1 MSERNPADDED
12 SGYSKNQTE
21 SLPTSGSVPDLSGT
35 ETSAHSSEKIKTLD
49 KDQHDSK
56 NVEMQKESNNDLD
69 ASIVTGSLPL
79 SMTSPPSSK
88 TALSPLATSTPIKSK
103 PSYEKEK
110 SSTESMD
117 DKSQGAGA
125 SLQSSKVNTFKEG
138 NSSTKAAK
146 SIKPKLPKASRW
158 TALRKQ
164 ESPKSSRG
172 SLWTHIV
179 NSSIINIHDTG
190 SDVDGPPKPK
200 PKPVAKALWKFN
212 RPDSSEDS
220 DSGAEKESREKVSDD
235 TSQKEKVRET
245 QEKEKADANVPSE
258 KEQAREAAEGEL
270 TRVKKPKPS
279 DGDQLLSTEMIDHGR
294 SEPEPVIPDKEDISP
309 LSSTEQPKSS
319 DSARIQSTEEIDRI
333 RAEPKPVFPDK
344 EDSSSAPSTEQSK
357 SQDSMGVQ
365 STELI
370 DQARTETKPIPPDKI
385 GSSSTANTEQPN
397 SLEGAGEQSTEQK
410 DQGRS
415 ETGSDL
421 PDKEDR
427 RSLHEHVI
435 NATSIETGRKP
446 GTASFETDDYTYMAL
461 GTSSASLVKASL
473 LPGTSDVSRS
483 TGQKQ
488 SNEGSISDQDMED
501 SAVSNLEGN
510 EEHSRKDKQKS
521 SLKEEEYPAKENEGL
536 SLDEKEYPSE
546 ANKEYPAEEN
556 DGLSRDE
563 KEYSSKA
570 NKEYPAEEND
580 GFSRDEKEYSSKA
593 NKEYPA
599 EENDGFSRDE
609 KEYSLKAN
617 KEYPAEVNDGFS
629 RDEKEYSSEANKE
642 YPAEEND
649 GFSRDEKEYSSEVN
663 KEYPAEENDGFSR
676 DEKEYSSK
684 ANKEYPAEENDG
696 FSRDEKEYSLKANKE
711 YPAEENDGFSRDEK
725 EYSSEANKEYPAEEN
740 DGFSRDEKEYSSE
753 VNKEY
758 PAEENDGFSRDEK
771 EYPSETNKEFPSN
784 KDIQKS
790 LKETKSYQLQ
800 EENQNL
806 GKESFLKEEEQ
817 QLKQEEAC
825 SQKVEKYSLKKDE
838 KDQRV
843 EGQEVFFD
851 LNQIDSHSIPFEVPE
866 ALKNY
871 IDPLCTEWQDPD
883 SRKMIYKLAVQ
894 KYYSDIGTK
903 FERVD
908 ACLLKPSKKQL
919 KSTYSRRDSLKGGPV
934 PGDLLK
940 NMLKQK
946 AAVELANHHHSF
958 IEEPWK
964 KNTLETGYMKRET
977 VSENVGLSQDISNK
991 DFSKKKTHKEKET
1004 AEFSHRT
1011 PGYGAYSFHNISNL
1025 VIPEMEEDEANIAI
1039 ASRRKSDLDFSQPM
1053 KPSKLALEYPFG
1065 RNYKSLTSL
1074 NKKMTKSSFKKRYT
1088 DNVEKPESVADKY
1101 KKDSP
1106 EQEFHGKSIPSDLL
1120 KTTEKHKYPEDGSDK
1135 TEVEIAST
1143 PCSKPVMFEDHKK
1156 DDGPE
1161 TQERIKPA
1169 SIVQPSEQTSTTQP
1183 VQQAYQHSSATQPT
1197 QQAYQHSSTTQPT
1210 QQAYQHSS
1218 ATQPTQQAY
1227 QHSSATQPTQQA
1239 YQHSSATQS
1248 TQQAYQHSSTTQ
1260 PTQQAYQHS
1269 SATQPTQQ
1277 AYQHSSATQPT
1288 QQASQQPYQEG
1299 KRKRSMLDIQK
1310 EGYGE
1315 VDFNSPTL
1323 VLENLEISPDVE
1335 LEGRETEH
1343 SESKRSTNVSLAQKE
1358 GTPSLV
1364 LDECLRKDGEN
1375 RIHVTS
1381 ENADLENKEDTK
1393 TYIAVDDSTKSS
1405 AGNPEIEAIKS
1416 MLQRKL
1422 DEQSLLLQKQ
1432 SLLSAVIL
1440 QSLQKGSIQQEDLNT
1455 LVSLHKA
1462 GEIDLEKS
1470 TPKNIV
1476 MLPPKEKLTQTKAK
1490 ETPPKEKVVNS
1501 PIGCKKMARAE
1512 GPKSKDYSLPSE
1524 VLKRRLEKEI
1534 QGKVTEGRHY
1544 RAEGPES
1551 SVDRAES
1558 PESSVDRG
1566 YESGADTSF
1575 RADMDSKQKQ
1585 HNFEEESASRRFC
1598 FSSSDRD
1605 TEDSRDVRDLIEI
1618 LNPSVP
1624 CNSSISDEEL
1634 SIMTPSSSSFHK
1646 SYSDKKLHGSSKYS
1660 SSNIDDYNEE
1670 ILSYYKH
1677 DDSDSRSLKKMSSQ
1691 DDNIFE
1697 MGSNMQLCNFPKEPA
1712 KDTLKIQDTYLP
1724 QLKRNQV
1731 EYSPREINAEP
1742 GAAIYKQQPVE
1753 RDVLFKDSPIFLGDS
1768 EAYLSK
1774 QNDPVSSVASFPHI
1788 DSLQVTANHSYQ
1800 ALSDDGFQEPLEEFR
1815 DLPPKRVTS
1824 IGDFVKLLYSR
1835 DPAFVQQSLSRADCD
1850 YRTLQQLLYTLTSS
1864 APPDT
1869 RDYPTES
1876 PRKRSLP
1883 SVSPRSMTPEARSWL
1898 MEKEVLE
1905 SQTRKLQMEVSSLST
1920 ENKILRQRLDRA
1932 QVNMEDLEGRLA
1944 NNQEEVDSVYLS
1956 LQQQQR
1962 EAERHAHNERT
1973 EEYRH
1978 LQSQIERLSQENL
1991 DLKSEVS
1998 KFEKH
2003 LDAAE
2008 KASNQVRLSSEKAKT
2023 MEAYKMEIVTLRE
2036 EVGKV
2041 KALLNQSEHHLR
2053 EEEGRNRELSQQV
2066 VRLTE
2071 MKNLLQQQI
2080 DKGGGGTVSDKQI
2093 KSLEKR
2099 LKITE
2104 ERLHQ
2109 ERADRA
2115 NNLSEVEDKLLTENA
2130 RLQAVEKE
2138 LNRQLQREKDKNRNL
2153 DTKVKDGREEVERL
2167 RLALPFDESTLTAD
2181 KSEEYDIPYSKHSNQ
2196 RLENKKTPDYKYVM
2210 GQVEQQ
2216 SGLTIGQEKEVICHL
2231 WSTREMTYQQ
2241 LRHLQFTLQDLELP
2255 DNDISAGLKHLRDI
2269 KGQYESRLQQLEEKL
2284 SDSQSQLATYETTYK
2299 EQLNTLVRE
2308 RHDSF
2313 ARLKTTEDLL
2323 EALKGENE
2331 ILKSNFPGTM
2341 GTRNTNARD
2350 SQMDDLKVKLKNLE
2364 NELHHLQT
2372 RNQVLDGEMQTLRVQ
2387 LEAKEKALE
2396 DALTEADLA
2405 SSRLN
2410 NTDAMDRKQERIQKL
2425 QYEIQNL
2432 QTEIRVLSEKNSFMS
2447 EEKKRSDTDLSNCQR
2462 ELGVLRSRQ
2471 REGSAGDL
2479 ADNKYV
2485 QSLQEELQQK
2495 EVQLSQSTRD
2505 LQTVEKELKQTRQT
2519 MYSEQAQIAH
2529 LQTQVDSLRD
2539 QVEQKNLILDS
2550 LDGNESDSQSHY
2562 SSLKETLESMSQE
2575 LALLRAQNKTL
2586 QTEVN
2591 RERSRCE
2598 ILKEE
2603 VSRTS
2608 VHSEPRDRTELELQI
2623 QQLEEERDR
2632 LQEELIETARSGEE
2646 LTQSVIESQSETQKL
2661 QQDLS
2666 SEQAKLLHMSAQKG
2680 ELEQHLEEIAEEHD
2694 ALIQEKSQNEEDIVK
2709 LEGKLQE
2716 LVQTLELET
2725 QRHHDDHQSLY
2736 SDTTPELRKMARELD
2751 SIRILLDAKAREM
2764 EMLQDKLSRQ
2774 NMETEFLQRRVELL
2788 HSENQCNREDIARLT
2803 TELATKIKESSSL
2816 KEVNQILS
2824 RERGRIQRQREME
2837 DKEKAREREHSEKY
2851 RKEVSEVIHK
2861 ADVQKYQRECAEL
2874 REQLQRVTVE
2884 LETVRAQLSAR
2895 DETVEN
2901 LKQDKGAFYQEY
2913 DSMCRRLAEKDEK
2926 IEQLQQRYDRTVDN
2940 MKQEFSQQKHN
2951 LEQERTSAESDLDKA
2966 KDTINYLNEEIKQKD
2981 AQLVT
2986 FGRTL
2991 HVLEEASR
2999 KKHELEQQVE
3009 TLEHDCSSVKQLM
3022 QSHQREIESHQSTI
3036 HRMQEVQAKLQVEK
3050 TRLAD
3055 QLQEEKESS
3064 GREIE
3069 LLRKSLSDM
3078 ESLHEGEKAY
3088 LKENLSQTQSR
3099 LQAVETSLASA
3110 VEARDKYQMTN
3121 RMLEHSL
3128 EENRSKLQEESTCYR
3143 AAEKKT
3149 ESLQSQLNDS
3159 RRERFLTEDKLS
3171 QCQTSLV
3178 KLEKELGAERER
3190 CQDLEE
3196 RIQELEAVSATQQST
3211 LRAKQEQVDVLQSEI
3226 GKLRQIIDGQKQQL
3240 GGKLKKSAQEFK
3252 QQLDLVEMEK
3262 DQLSKQN
3269 KQLTFDL
3276 EKARETIQTKNK
3288 DNLKLQEDILNLEE
3302 QIRERSSKL
3311 RKIEDNLKVEEE
3323 IQSKLASRY
3332 QEQEDEV
3339 KRMKN
3344 FLSKKAEEATDA
3356 DKSMWQDMSKVIQD
3370 MSLKI
3375 AQHFEGAKE
3384 RENQREQDLKQI
3396 KRYKKQVRDLESEL
3410 STERAV
3416 HSITRSSLQAL
3427 EEDCLR
3433 LRKQFMASKRRDK
3446 SSPDKPS
3453 KSRMEAINEIIAR
3466 SQTQAQNMLAAG
3478 GYFEETLR
3486 SITTPRGANN
3496 NYNDCSPDTSIASDF
3511 SFNSVSPVVM
3521 ATYPSQ
3527 AKSPRK

>member
-12 SGYSKNQTE
+12 SGYSRNQTE

-35 ETSAHSSEKIKTLD
+35 ETSAVKKYVTLKKCN
-49 KDQHDSK
+49 KDSVLIYALK
-56 NVEMQKESNNDLD
+56 
-69 ASIVTGSLPL
+69 
-79 SMTSPPSSK
+79 PP
-88 TALSPLATSTPIKSK
+88 
-103 PSYEKEK
+103 
-110 SSTESMD
+110 
-117 DKSQGAGA
+117 
-125 SLQSSKVNTFKEG
+125 
-138 NSSTKAAK
+138 
-146 SIKPKLPKASRW
+146 PKL
-158 TALRKQ
+158 
-164 ESPKSSRG
+164 KSG
-172 SLWTHIV
+172 
-179 NSSIINIHDTG
+179 
-190 SDVDGPPKPK
+190 
-200 PKPVAKALWKFN
+200 
-212 RPDSSEDS
+212 
-220 DSGAEKESREKVSDD
+220 
-235 TSQKEKVRET
+235 
-245 QEKEKADANVPSE
+245 
-258 KEQAREAAEGEL
+258 
-270 TRVKKPKPS
+270 
-279 DGDQLLSTEMIDHGR
+279 
-294 SEPEPVIPDKEDISP
+294 
-309 LSSTEQPKSS
+309 
-319 DSARIQSTEEIDRI
+319 
-333 RAEPKPVFPDK
+333 
-344 EDSSSAPSTEQSK
+344 
-357 SQDSMGVQ
+357 
-365 STELI
+365 
-370 DQARTETKPIPPDKI
+370 
-385 GSSSTANTEQPN
+385 
-397 SLEGAGEQSTEQK
+397 
-410 DQGRS
+410 
-415 ETGSDL
+415 
-421 PDKEDR
+421 
-427 RSLHEHVI
+427 
-435 NATSIETGRKP
+435 
-446 GTASFETDDYTYMAL
+446 
-461 GTSSASLVKASL
+461 
-473 LPGTSDVSRS
+473 
-483 TGQKQ
+483 
-488 SNEGSISDQDMED
+488 
-501 SAVSNLEGN
+501 
-510 EEHSRKDKQKS
+510 
-521 SLKEEEYPAKENEGL
+521 
-536 SLDEKEYPSE
+536 
-546 ANKEYPAEEN
+546 
-556 DGLSRDE
+556 
-563 KEYSSKA
+563 
-570 NKEYPAEEND
+570 
-580 GFSRDEKEYSSKA
+580 
-593 NKEYPA
+593 
-599 EENDGFSRDE
+599 
-609 KEYSLKAN
+609 
-617 KEYPAEVNDGFS
+617 
-629 RDEKEYSSEANKE
+629 
-642 YPAEEND
+642 
-649 GFSRDEKEYSSEVN
+649 
-663 KEYPAEENDGFSR
+663 
-676 DEKEYSSK
+676 
-684 ANKEYPAEENDG
+684 
-696 FSRDEKEYSLKANKE
+696 
-711 YPAEENDGFSRDEK
+711 
-725 EYSSEANKEYPAEEN
+725 
-740 DGFSRDEKEYSSE
+740 
-753 VNKEY
+753 
-758 PAEENDGFSRDEK
+758 
-771 EYPSETNKEFPSN
+771 
-784 KDIQKS
+784 
-790 LKETKSYQLQ
+790 
-800 EENQNL
+800 
-806 GKESFLKEEEQ
+806 
-817 QLKQEEAC
+817 
-825 SQKVEKYSLKKDE
+825 
-838 KDQRV
+838 
-843 EGQEVFFD
+843 
-851 LNQIDSHSIPFEVPE
+851 
-866 ALKNY
+866 
-871 IDPLCTEWQDPD
+871 
-883 SRKMIYKLAVQ
+883 
-894 KYYSDIGTK
+894 
-903 FERVD
+903 
-908 ACLLKPSKKQL
+908 
-919 KSTYSRRDSLKGGPV
+919 
-934 PGDLLK
+934 
-940 NMLKQK
+940 
-946 AAVELANHHHSF
+946 
-958 IEEPWK
+958 
-964 KNTLETGYMKRET
+964 
-977 VSENVGLSQDISNK
+977 
-991 DFSKKKTHKEKET
+991 
-1004 AEFSHRT
+1004 
-1011 PGYGAYSFHNISNL
+1011 
-1025 VIPEMEEDEANIAI
+1025 
-1039 ASRRKSDLDFSQPM
+1039 
-1053 KPSKLALEYPFG
+1053 
-1065 RNYKSLTSL
+1065 
-1074 NKKMTKSSFKKRYT
+1074 
-1088 DNVEKPESVADKY
+1088 
-1101 KKDSP
+1101 
-1106 EQEFHGKSIPSDLL
+1106 
-1120 KTTEKHKYPEDGSDK
+1120 
-1135 TEVEIAST
+1135 
-1143 PCSKPVMFEDHKK
+1143 
-1156 DDGPE
+1156 
-1161 TQERIKPA
+1161 
-1169 SIVQPSEQTSTTQP
+1169 
-1183 VQQAYQHSSATQPT
+1183 
-1197 QQAYQHSSTTQPT
+1197 
-1210 QQAYQHSS
+1210 
-1218 ATQPTQQAY
+1218 
-1227 QHSSATQPTQQA
+1227 
-1239 YQHSSATQS
+1239 
-1248 TQQAYQHSSTTQ
+1248 
-1260 PTQQAYQHS
+1260 
-1269 SATQPTQQ
+1269 
-1277 AYQHSSATQPT
+1277 
-1288 QQASQQPYQEG
+1288 
-1299 KRKRSMLDIQK
+1299 
-1310 EGYGE
+1310 
-1315 VDFNSPTL
+1315 
-1323 VLENLEISPDVE
+1323 
-1335 LEGRETEH
+1335 
-1343 SESKRSTNVSLAQKE
+1343 
-1358 GTPSLV
+1358 
-1364 LDECLRKDGEN
+1364 
-1375 RIHVTS
+1375 
-1381 ENADLENKEDTK
+1381 
-1393 TYIAVDDSTKSS
+1393 
-1405 AGNPEIEAIKS
+1405 
-1416 MLQRKL
+1416 
-1422 DEQSLLLQKQ
+1422 
-1432 SLLSAVIL
+1432 
-1440 QSLQKGSIQQEDLNT
+1440 
-1455 LVSLHKA
+1455 
-1462 GEIDLEKS
+1462 
-1470 TPKNIV
+1470 
-1476 MLPPKEKLTQTKAK
+1476 
-1490 ETPPKEKVVNS
+1490 
-1501 PIGCKKMARAE
+1501 
-1512 GPKSKDYSLPSE
+1512 
-1524 VLKRRLEKEI
+1524 
-1534 QGKVTEGRHY
+1534 
-1544 RAEGPES
+1544 
-1551 SVDRAES
+1551 
-1558 PESSVDRG
+1558 
-1566 YESGADTSF
+1566 
-1575 RADMDSKQKQ
+1575 
-1585 HNFEEESASRRFC
+1585 
-1598 FSSSDRD
+1598 
-1605 TEDSRDVRDLIEI
+1605 
-1618 LNPSVP
+1618 
-1624 CNSSISDEEL
+1624 
-1634 SIMTPSSSSFHK
+1634 
-1646 SYSDKKLHGSSKYS
+1646 
-1660 SSNIDDYNEE
+1660 
-1670 ILSYYKH
+1670 
-1677 DDSDSRSLKKMSSQ
+1677 
-1691 DDNIFE
+1691 
-1697 MGSNMQLCNFPKEPA
+1697 
-1712 KDTLKIQDTYLP
+1712 
-1724 QLKRNQV
+1724 
-1731 EYSPREINAEP
+1731 
-1742 GAAIYKQQPVE
+1742 
-1753 RDVLFKDSPIFLGDS
+1753 
-1768 EAYLSK
+1768 
-1774 QNDPVSSVASFPHI
+1774 
-1788 DSLQVTANHSYQ
+1788 
-1800 ALSDDGFQEPLEEFR
+1800 
-1815 DLPPKRVTS
+1815 
-1824 IGDFVKLLYSR
+1824 
-1835 DPAFVQQSLSRADCD
+1835 
-1850 YRTLQQLLYTLTSS
+1850 
-1864 APPDT
+1864 
-1869 RDYPTES
+1869 S

-1932 QVNMEDLEGRLA
+1932 QVTMEDLEGRLS
-1944 NNQEEVDSVYLS
+1944 NNREEVDSVYLS

-2023 MEAYKMEIVTLRE
+2023 MEAYKMEIITLRE

-2041 KALLNQSEHHLR
+2041 KALLNQSEHHLG
-2053 EEEGRNRELSQQV
+2053 EEEGRNRELNQQV

-2181 KSEEYDIPYSKHSNQ
+2181 KSEEYDIPYSKHSNH

-2372 RNQVLDGEMQTLRVQ
+2372 RNQVLDGEVQTLRVQ

-2432 QTEIRVLSEKNSFMS
+2432 QTEIRVLSEKNNFLS

-2505 LQTVEKELKQTRQT
+2505 LQTVEKELKQTRQA

-2539 QVEQKNLILDS
+2539 QMEQKNLILDS

-2646 LTQSVIESQSETQKL
+2646 LTHSVIESQSETQKL

-2736 SDTTPELRKMARELD
+2736 GDTTPELRKMARELD

-2803 TELATKIKESSSL
+2803 TELASKIKESSSL

-2824 RERGRIQRQREME
+2824 RERGQIQRQREME

-2991 HVLEEASR
+2991 HELEEASR

-3036 HRMQEVQAKLQVEK
+3036 SRMQEVQAKLQVEK

-3055 QLQEEKESS
+3055 QLREEKDSS

-3088 LKENLSQTQSR
+3088 LKENQSQTQSR

-3178 KLEKELGAERER
+3178 NLEKELGAERER

>member
-12 SGYSKNQTE
+12 SGYSRNQTE

-35 ETSAHSSEKIKTLD
+35 ETSAVKKYVTLKKCN
-49 KDQHDSK
+49 KDSVLIYALK
-56 NVEMQKESNNDLD
+56 
-69 ASIVTGSLPL
+69 
-79 SMTSPPSSK
+79 PP
-88 TALSPLATSTPIKSK
+88 
-103 PSYEKEK
+103 
-110 SSTESMD
+110 
-117 DKSQGAGA
+117 
-125 SLQSSKVNTFKEG
+125 
-138 NSSTKAAK
+138 
-146 SIKPKLPKASRW
+146 PKL
-158 TALRKQ
+158 
-164 ESPKSSRG
+164 KSG
-172 SLWTHIV
+172 
-179 NSSIINIHDTG
+179 
-190 SDVDGPPKPK
+190 
-200 PKPVAKALWKFN
+200 
-212 RPDSSEDS
+212 
-220 DSGAEKESREKVSDD
+220 
-235 TSQKEKVRET
+235 
-245 QEKEKADANVPSE
+245 
-258 KEQAREAAEGEL
+258 
-270 TRVKKPKPS
+270 
-279 DGDQLLSTEMIDHGR
+279 
-294 SEPEPVIPDKEDISP
+294 
-309 LSSTEQPKSS
+309 
-319 DSARIQSTEEIDRI
+319 
-333 RAEPKPVFPDK
+333 
-344 EDSSSAPSTEQSK
+344 
-357 SQDSMGVQ
+357 
-365 STELI
+365 
-370 DQARTETKPIPPDKI
+370 
-385 GSSSTANTEQPN
+385 
-397 SLEGAGEQSTEQK
+397 
-410 DQGRS
+410 
-415 ETGSDL
+415 
-421 PDKEDR
+421 
-427 RSLHEHVI
+427 
-435 NATSIETGRKP
+435 
-446 GTASFETDDYTYMAL
+446 
-461 GTSSASLVKASL
+461 
-473 LPGTSDVSRS
+473 
-483 TGQKQ
+483 
-488 SNEGSISDQDMED
+488 
-501 SAVSNLEGN
+501 
-510 EEHSRKDKQKS
+510 
-521 SLKEEEYPAKENEGL
+521 
-536 SLDEKEYPSE
+536 
-546 ANKEYPAEEN
+546 
-556 DGLSRDE
+556 
-563 KEYSSKA
+563 
-570 NKEYPAEEND
+570 
-580 GFSRDEKEYSSKA
+580 
-593 NKEYPA
+593 
-599 EENDGFSRDE
+599 
-609 KEYSLKAN
+609 
-617 KEYPAEVNDGFS
+617 
-629 RDEKEYSSEANKE
+629 
-642 YPAEEND
+642 
-649 GFSRDEKEYSSEVN
+649 
-663 KEYPAEENDGFSR
+663 
-676 DEKEYSSK
+676 
-684 ANKEYPAEENDG
+684 
-696 FSRDEKEYSLKANKE
+696 
-711 YPAEENDGFSRDEK
+711 
-725 EYSSEANKEYPAEEN
+725 
-740 DGFSRDEKEYSSE
+740 
-753 VNKEY
+753 
-758 PAEENDGFSRDEK
+758 
-771 EYPSETNKEFPSN
+771 
-784 KDIQKS
+784 
-790 LKETKSYQLQ
+790 
-800 EENQNL
+800 
-806 GKESFLKEEEQ
+806 
-817 QLKQEEAC
+817 
-825 SQKVEKYSLKKDE
+825 
-838 KDQRV
+838 
-843 EGQEVFFD
+843 
-851 LNQIDSHSIPFEVPE
+851 
-866 ALKNY
+866 
-871 IDPLCTEWQDPD
+871 
-883 SRKMIYKLAVQ
+883 
-894 KYYSDIGTK
+894 
-903 FERVD
+903 
-908 ACLLKPSKKQL
+908 
-919 KSTYSRRDSLKGGPV
+919 
-934 PGDLLK
+934 
-940 NMLKQK
+940 
-946 AAVELANHHHSF
+946 
-958 IEEPWK
+958 
-964 KNTLETGYMKRET
+964 
-977 VSENVGLSQDISNK
+977 
-991 DFSKKKTHKEKET
+991 
-1004 AEFSHRT
+1004 
-1011 PGYGAYSFHNISNL
+1011 
-1025 VIPEMEEDEANIAI
+1025 
-1039 ASRRKSDLDFSQPM
+1039 
-1053 KPSKLALEYPFG
+1053 
-1065 RNYKSLTSL
+1065 
-1074 NKKMTKSSFKKRYT
+1074 
-1088 DNVEKPESVADKY
+1088 
-1101 KKDSP
+1101 
-1106 EQEFHGKSIPSDLL
+1106 
-1120 KTTEKHKYPEDGSDK
+1120 
-1135 TEVEIAST
+1135 
-1143 PCSKPVMFEDHKK
+1143 
-1156 DDGPE
+1156 
-1161 TQERIKPA
+1161 
-1169 SIVQPSEQTSTTQP
+1169 
-1183 VQQAYQHSSATQPT
+1183 
-1197 QQAYQHSSTTQPT
+1197 
-1210 QQAYQHSS
+1210 
-1218 ATQPTQQAY
+1218 
-1227 QHSSATQPTQQA
+1227 
-1239 YQHSSATQS
+1239 
-1248 TQQAYQHSSTTQ
+1248 
-1260 PTQQAYQHS
+1260 
-1269 SATQPTQQ
+1269 
-1277 AYQHSSATQPT
+1277 
-1288 QQASQQPYQEG
+1288 
-1299 KRKRSMLDIQK
+1299 
-1310 EGYGE
+1310 
-1315 VDFNSPTL
+1315 
-1323 VLENLEISPDVE
+1323 
-1335 LEGRETEH
+1335 
-1343 SESKRSTNVSLAQKE
+1343 
-1358 GTPSLV
+1358 
-1364 LDECLRKDGEN
+1364 
-1375 RIHVTS
+1375 
-1381 ENADLENKEDTK
+1381 
-1393 TYIAVDDSTKSS
+1393 
-1405 AGNPEIEAIKS
+1405 
-1416 MLQRKL
+1416 
-1422 DEQSLLLQKQ
+1422 
-1432 SLLSAVIL
+1432 
-1440 QSLQKGSIQQEDLNT
+1440 
-1455 LVSLHKA
+1455 
-1462 GEIDLEKS
+1462 
-1470 TPKNIV
+1470 
-1476 MLPPKEKLTQTKAK
+1476 
-1490 ETPPKEKVVNS
+1490 
-1501 PIGCKKMARAE
+1501 
-1512 GPKSKDYSLPSE
+1512 
-1524 VLKRRLEKEI
+1524 
-1534 QGKVTEGRHY
+1534 
-1544 RAEGPES
+1544 
-1551 SVDRAES
+1551 
-1558 PESSVDRG
+1558 
-1566 YESGADTSF
+1566 
-1575 RADMDSKQKQ
+1575 
-1585 HNFEEESASRRFC
+1585 
-1598 FSSSDRD
+1598 
-1605 TEDSRDVRDLIEI
+1605 
-1618 LNPSVP
+1618 
-1624 CNSSISDEEL
+1624 
-1634 SIMTPSSSSFHK
+1634 
-1646 SYSDKKLHGSSKYS
+1646 
-1660 SSNIDDYNEE
+1660 
-1670 ILSYYKH
+1670 
-1677 DDSDSRSLKKMSSQ
+1677 
-1691 DDNIFE
+1691 
-1697 MGSNMQLCNFPKEPA
+1697 
-1712 KDTLKIQDTYLP
+1712 
-1724 QLKRNQV
+1724 
-1731 EYSPREINAEP
+1731 
-1742 GAAIYKQQPVE
+1742 
-1753 RDVLFKDSPIFLGDS
+1753 
-1768 EAYLSK
+1768 
-1774 QNDPVSSVASFPHI
+1774 
-1788 DSLQVTANHSYQ
+1788 
-1800 ALSDDGFQEPLEEFR
+1800 
-1815 DLPPKRVTS
+1815 
-1824 IGDFVKLLYSR
+1824 
-1835 DPAFVQQSLSRADCD
+1835 
-1850 YRTLQQLLYTLTSS
+1850 
-1864 APPDT
+1864 
-1869 RDYPTES
+1869 S

-1932 QVNMEDLEGRLA
+1932 QVTMEDLEGRLS
-1944 NNQEEVDSVYLS
+1944 NNREEVDSVYLS

-2023 MEAYKMEIVTLRE
+2023 MEAYKMEIITLRE

-2041 KALLNQSEHHLR
+2041 KALLNQSEHHLG
-2053 EEEGRNRELSQQV
+2053 EEEGRNRELNQQV

-2080 DKGGGGTVSDKQI
+2080 DKGGGGTVSDKQ
-2093 KSLEKR
+2093 
-2099 LKITE
+2099 
-2104 ERLHQ
+2104 
-2109 ERADRA
+2109 
-2115 NNLSEVEDKLLTENA
+2115 
-2130 RLQAVEKE
+2130 
-2138 LNRQLQREKDKNRNL
+2138 
-2153 DTKVKDGREEVERL
+2153 
-2167 RLALPFDESTLTAD
+2167 
-2181 KSEEYDIPYSKHSNQ
+2181 
-2196 RLENKKTPDYKYVM
+2196 
-2210 GQVEQQ
+2210 
-2216 SGLTIGQEKEVICHL
+2216 
-2231 WSTREMTYQQ
+2231 
-2241 LRHLQFTLQDLELP
+2241 
-2255 DNDISAGLKHLRDI
+2255 HLRDI

-2372 RNQVLDGEMQTLRVQ
+2372 RNQVLDGEVQTLRVQ

-2432 QTEIRVLSEKNSFMS
+2432 QTEIRVLSEKNNFLS

-2505 LQTVEKELKQTRQT
+2505 LQTVEKELKQTRQA

-2539 QVEQKNLILDS
+2539 QMEQKNLILDS

-2646 LTQSVIESQSETQKL
+2646 LTHSVIESQSETQKL

-2736 SDTTPELRKMARELD
+2736 GDTTPELRKMARELD

-2803 TELATKIKESSSL
+2803 TELASKIKESSSL

-2824 RERGRIQRQREME
+2824 RERGQIQRQREME

-2861 ADVQKYQRECAEL
+2861 LKEEKNSSSRTDKEELKLTNQRLDLLSSEHERVLNSLNAEKQATAQLQADVQKYQRECAEL

-2991 HVLEEASR
+2991 HELEEASR

-3036 HRMQEVQAKLQVEK
+3036 SRMQEVQAKLQVEK

-3055 QLQEEKESS
+3055 QLREEKDSS

-3088 LKENLSQTQSR
+3088 LKENQSQTQSR

-3178 KLEKELGAERER
+3178 NLEKELGAERER